1 MLADDSADYAKVFRR
16 YVPSD
21 DIASRVKQSRGRW
34 IIDFAQIGL
43 AGATKFARALA
54 SARDRVKPERDKNR
68 DDGLRSTGW
77 SFRRPRG
84 ELRTAVASLSLYIAV
99 RRVGGSASRSC
110 SVGSQQPLIPPM
122 RRTSSPSTTSS
133 PTSQPC
139 TRSPTWRWR
148 WRWRWPW
155 RWPRPLAGRPP
166 WRRTPPSSSRPTA
179 HNLIATA
186 PGGYSFRRRS
196 DSSGKPVAFRPAAQ
210 SRTLNPPRPVPAK
223 PPRAE
228 LSASGMR
235 GVNDDLRVAEA

>member
-21 DIASRVKQSRGRW
+21 DIANRVKQSPGRW

-54 SARDRVKPERDKNR
+54 SARDCSRSSQAIARQESRRRVAVNWVVVRAAA
-68 DDGLRSTGW
+68 
-77 SFRRPRG
+77 RR
-84 ELRTAVASLSLYIAV
+84 ASNGSCIAESLHRCPAG
-99 RRVGGSASRSC
+99 RRVGKQVVFGWQSTTTNPADATNA
-110 SVGSQQPLIPPM
+110 P
-122 RRTSSPSTTSS
+122 PSTAAS

-139 TRSPTWRWR
+139 TKSST

-155 RWPRPLAGRPP
+155 RWPRPAAGRPP
-166 WRRTPPSSSRPTA
+166 RRRTPPSSSRPNA
-179 HNLIATA
+179 HNLIVTA
-186 PGGYSFRRRS
+186 PGGCSFRRRS